1 MFKNLANQLANYY
14 NWLDTYSEQVVF
26 EYNKFMELKNNYNS
40 IIPPDEINKCWQF
53 HILSTESY
61 NSYCMTKFN
70 KFIHY
75 NLDKVINKEQKIN
88 ETIEIY
94 KKVFYAFK
102 YPIVWSLSTKIS
114 SYEHLK
120 LNNIKLY
127 IKDNIL
133 LFSCTNNDTIK
144 DLKHIIGLKYN
155 LNTNDIKISFSN
167 KNDIYNNN
175 INNIPNICHL
185 YKLNKISFLP
195 DCIHLI
201 NLYNYYIKELIVN

>member
-1 MFKNLANQLANYY
+1 MFKKLINQIANYY

-26 EYNKFMELKNNYNS
+26 EYNRFMELKINHHS

-61 NSYCMTKFN
+61 NNYCMTKFK
-70 KFIHY
+70 KFINY

-94 KKVFYAFK
+94 KNVFFTFK
-102 YPIVWSLSTKIS
+102 YPIVWSISTKIP

-144 DLKHIIGLKYN
+144 DLKYIIGLKYN
-155 LNTNDIKISFSN
+155 LNDIKITFSN
-167 KNDIYNNN
+167 RYDIYTNN
-175 INNIPNICHL
+175 INNIPIICHL
-185 YKLNKISFLP
+185 YKLNKISVLP
-195 DCIHLI
+195 DCIHLN
-201 NLYNYYIKELIVN
+201 NLYNYNIKELIVNLL